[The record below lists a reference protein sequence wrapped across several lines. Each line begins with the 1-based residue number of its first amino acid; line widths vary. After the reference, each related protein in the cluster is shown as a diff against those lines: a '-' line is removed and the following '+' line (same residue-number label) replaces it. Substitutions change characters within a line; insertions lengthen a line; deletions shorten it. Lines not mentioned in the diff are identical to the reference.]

1 MRSNSAISYLHLLPT
16 KFSFVHSTLPFSE
29 LMFRAGHWETSAW
42 QVSSVGVITPLA
54 TLGSPKIR
62 TGRSISK
69 LEVVWRGYHFPKN
82 SSTCSFIVLYILLYC
97 SHFKSEKK
105 EIKSK
110 QKIYIYIYLYIPK
123 NLYRK
128 IFKLFQIG
136 FRFWSLSQLTAIIS
150 SPMGQFML
158 NSYFFVKCQTML

>member
-29 LMFRAGHWETSAW
+29 LMFRAGHRETSAW
-42 QVSSVGVITPLA
+42 QVLSVGIITPLA
-54 TLGSPKIR
+54 ALGSPKIR

-110 QKIYIYIYLYIPK
+110 QKIYIHIYYTKKFISK
-123 NLYRK
+123 N
-128 IFKLFQIG
+128 FQT
-136 FRFWSLSQLTAIIS
+136 FPNWIS
-150 SPMGQFML
+150 FLESFAVNG
-158 NSYFFVKCQTML
+158 NYFVAYGSIHA